1 LSCLLPQARDG
12 LGVFACLLPGVAGSR
27 WTWSVCL
34 ECLPVCCLES
44 QARDGPG
51 VFAWSVCL
59 SVAWSRRLVVYL
71 ECLHGALPLLAGV
84 TEFMLLA
91 QAKTRVSMGFSQFGG
106 WLSQRVC
113 LHVGGGLGPGWA
125 LLSVPGLP
133 SRLPRQR
140 SGPSVRGELTGAQA
154 HLCRLQGCMI
164 APDAMVVQVCQP

>member
-1 LSCLLPQARDG
+1 MDLECLSVCCPGLQARDG
-12 LGVFACLLPGVAGSR
+12 LGAFACLLPGVAG
-27 WTWSVCL
+27 
-34 ECLPVCCLES
+34 
-44 QARDGPG
+44 
-51 VFAWSVCL
+51 
-59 SVAWSRRLVVYL
+59 
-71 ECLHGALPLLAGV
+71 V
-84 TEFMLLA
+84 TESMLLA

-133 SRLPRQR
+133 SCLPRQR

-164 APDAMVVQVCQP
+164 APDAMAVQVCQP